1 MLNSGIYMV
10 ANMLYILFFYYSYY
24 NTDKKNF
31 VKGWIVLTA
40 IMIAGPLYGALP
52 KETVEEAALAMT
64 TDHKFNIAHFIG
76 HCYLLIMVWS
86 VNSVT
91 SYPKN
96 EEDIDDKDGVKPNGG
111 DMISRLVEKITKSAT
126 SMWESI
132 FNHPHIFSIGVCVVS
147 AVVGIG
153 IHESS
158 KFSISNSGIPFFPQ
172 MCRVEIDN
180 EDECTLFGITVP
192 CHKSFSEDS
201 LDNFGFGLQQSHNW
215 TFVSTF
221 FIGLISLWKANVN
234 RNNFR
239 WKSLKITC
247 ALYAMETAC
256 FSLARFYWG
265 VSKPLVCEYVLM
277 VSSLTC
283 PSAMH
288 FSLPPFLISSLH
300 TVIAAIHNLFEWSIL
315 AHVAEMNH
323 PTKSEYQQLCERL
336 VKATIFICFVVAVCM
351 VIPNLFLSL
360 AFEQLFG
367 IVLDIT
373 LPIVFVRQMF
383 HSDPDKRSSRRKLY
397 WMPAAAQ

>member
-1 MLNSGIYMV
+1 MIILSPWVFLPLHLIGNYPLLSWYKNGKYNNLAAFLHLFICLAEHWTTSFPGISALVIEYVSLPHIMLNSGIYMI

-24 NTDKKNF
+24 NTDKKSF
-31 VKGWIVLTA
+31 VLGWIGLTA
-40 IMIAGPLYGALP
+40 IMMAGPLYGALP

-64 TDHKFNIAHFIG
+64 TDHKFSVAHFIG

-96 EEDIDDKDGVKPNGG
+96 GEDVDDKEGVKPNGG
-111 DMISRLVEKITKSAT
+111 DIISRLVEKITKSAT

-153 IHESS
+153 INELS
-158 KFSISNSGIPFFPQ
+158 KFSISNSGIPFFPE

-221 FIGLISLWKANVN
+221 LIGLISLWKANVN

-265 VSKPLVCEYVLM
+265 VSKPLVCEYICGIFLL
-277 VSSLTC
+277 SYRILSN
-283 PSAMH
+283 
-288 FSLPPFLISSLH
+288 FSHTYLIS
-300 TVIAAIHNLFEWSIL
+300 
-315 AHVAEMNH
+315 
-323 PTKSEYQQLCERL
+323 P
-336 VKATIFICFVVAVCM
+336 
-351 VIPNLFLSL
+351 
-360 AFEQLFG
+360 
-367 IVLDIT
+367 
-373 LPIVFVRQMF
+373 
-383 HSDPDKRSSRRKLY
+383 
-397 WMPAAAQ
+397 

>member
-1 MLNSGIYMV
+1 MI

-31 VKGWIVLTA
+31 VLGWIGLTA
-40 IMIAGPLYGALP
+40 IMMAGRLYEALP
-52 KETVEEAALAMT
+52 KETVQEAALAMT
-64 TDHKFNIAHFIG
+64 TDHKFSVAHFIG

-96 EEDIDDKDGVKPNGG
+96 EEEVDDKEGVKPNGG
-111 DMISRLVEKITKSAT
+111 DLISRLVEKITKSAT
-126 SMWESI
+126 SLWESI

-153 IHESS
+153 INEWS
-158 KFSISNSGIPFFPQ
+158 KFSIANSGIPFFPK

-221 FIGLISLWKANVN
+221 LIGLISLWKANVN

-265 VSKPLVCEYVLM
+265 VSKPLVCEYI
-277 VSSLTC
+277 C
-283 PSAMH
+283 GI
-288 FSLPPFLISSLH
+288 FLDMSVGHYTSNFHLSFLH

-323 PTKSEYQQLCERL
+323 PEKSEYQQLCERL

-383 HSDPDKRSSRRKLY
+383 HSDPDKRSSRKKLY